1 MNSNRWIIVAIAL
14 CLLTISAPAQ
24 DPNVKHFEKDG
35 LSFDYP
41 ANWQISDQS
50 TGQMQFLELSQGDV
64 TIRVR
69 SPREWLKTPDKEAHA
84 KKLFQDQYVDSFATQ
99 FEQQGMQPKRS
110 PVTTQLGGGDAEGV
124 RLRVVMDRQ
133 GGGLDSYYRI
143 MSDRLVHLSVLGSER
158 DIAKDA
164 PAWDMIRSS
173 LKVEPPPQPRPR
185 HYQRQNHSGA
195 SSYSLKT
202 KAEPGLLSDFVR

>member
-1 MNSNRWIIVAIAL
+1 MKLLRLLILPTALLLIIIN
-14 CLLTISAPAQ
+14 APAQ

-50 TGQMQFLELSQGDV
+50 TNQMQFLELSQGDV
-64 TIRVR
+64 VIRVR

-84 KKLFQDQYVDSFATQ
+84 KKLFQDQYVESFATQ

-110 PVTTQLGGGDAEGV
+110 AVTTQLGGGDAEGV

-133 GGGLDSYYRI
+133 PGGLDSYYRI
-143 MSDRLVHLSVLGSER
+143 VSDRLVHLSVLGSER
-158 DIAKDA
+158 DIARDA
-164 PAWDMIRSS
+164 PAWDMIRNS
-173 LKVEPPPQPRPR
+173 LKVEPPPPPKP
-185 HYQRQNHSGA
+185 SPSPKG
-195 SSYSLKT
+195 K
-202 KAEPGLLSDFVR
+202 P

>member
-1 MNSNRWIIVAIAL
+1 MNSPRWIIVAIAL

-124 RLRVVMDRQ
+124 RLRVLMDRQ
-133 GGGLDSYYRI
+133 AGGLDSYYRI
-143 MSDRLVHLSVLGSER
+143 MSDRLVHLSILGSER

-164 PAWDMIRSS
+164 LAWDMIRNS
-173 LKVEPPPQPRPR
+173 LKVEPPPQPKP
-185 HYQRQNHSGA
+185 SPSPKG
-195 SSYSLKT
+195 K
-202 KAEPGLLSDFVR
+202 P

>member
-14 CLLTISAPAQ
+14 CLLTISVPAQ

-41 ANWQISDQS
+41 ANWQLSDQS
-50 TGQMQFLELSQGDV
+50 TGQMQFLELTQGDV

-133 GGGLDSYYRI
+133 AGGLDSYYRI

-173 LKVEPPPQPRPR
+173 LKVEPPPQPKP
-185 HYQRQNHSGA
+185 SPSPKG
-195 SSYSLKT
+195 K
-202 KAEPGLLSDFVR
+202 P

>member
-143 MSDRLVHLSVLGSER
+143 MSDRLVHLSILGSER

-164 PAWDMIRSS
+164 PAWDMIRNS
-173 LKVEPPPQPRPR
+173 LKVEPPPQPK
-185 HYQRQNHSGA
+185 A
-195 SSYSLKT
+195 SPSPKSK
-202 KAEPGLLSDFVR
+202 P

>member
-133 GGGLDSYYRI
+133 AGGLDSYYRI
-143 MSDRLVHLSVLGSER
+143 MSDRLVHLSILGSER

-164 PAWDMIRSS
+164 LAWDMIRNS
-173 LKVEPPPQPRPR
+173 LKVEPPPQPKP
-185 HYQRQNHSGA
+185 SPSPKG
-195 SSYSLKT
+195 K
-202 KAEPGLLSDFVR
+202 P

>member
-1 MNSNRWIIVAIAL
+1 MNFLRFLICVIFVALVAAL
-14 CLLTISAPAQ
+14 GLAQ
-24 DPNVKHFEKDG
+24 DQNVKHFEKDG

-50 TGQMQFLELSQGDV
+50 TGQMQFLELTQGDV

-84 KKLFQDQYVDSFATQ
+84 KKLFQDQYVESFATQ

-110 PVTTQLGGGDAEGV
+110 AVTTQLGGGDAEGV

-133 GGGLDSYYRI
+133 PGGLDSYYRI
-143 MSDRLVHLSVLGSER
+143 VSDRLVHLSVLGSER
-158 DIAKDA
+158 DIARDA
-164 PAWDMIRSS
+164 PAWDLIRNS
-173 LKVEPPPQPRPR
+173 LKVEPPPPPKP
-185 HYQRQNHSGA
+185 SPSPKGK
-195 SSYSLKT
+195 S
-202 KAEPGLLSDFVR
+202 